1 MKSLQSIEMFQ
12 GIHQYKRDG
21 NKNSLFNMV
30 LKLYAQ
36 SNILVIGATGS
47 GKTTAILSIIKR
59 KLVTPAPDK
68 IYFMYAAHQPFMDT
82 WNEDPDNQKIE
93 FIEGL
98 KLEVLDEYKGPKLL
112 VIDDLILSLSRDL
125 VNHFLAGSHHKNT
138 TTIFTTHS
146 VFLNNDMYRLISN
159 NSQYIM
165 LFKNKRNLS
174 QVKLLAHQILEK
186 ESNRLLEA
194 YKYIAPYEF
203 VLISCHPKVPD
214 ELLVTA
220 DFFKQCQSVFLQ
232 S

>member
-1 MKSLQSIEMFQ
+1 MA
-12 GIHQYKRDG
+12 
-21 NKNSLFNMV
+21 

-36 SNILVIGATGS
+36 SNVLVIGATGS
-47 GKTTAILSIIKR
+47 GKTTAILNIIKE
-59 KLVTPAPDK
+59 KLIEPMPEK
-68 IYFMYAAHQPFMDT
+68 LFFMYAAHQPFMDT
-82 WNEDPDNQKIE
+82 WNSDPANQAIE

-98 KLEVLDEYKGPKLL
+98 KLEVLDQYEGPKLL

-174 QVKLLAHQILEK
+174 QVKLLAHQVLEK
-186 ESNRLLEA
+186 EFNRLLEA
-194 YKYIAPYEF
+194 YKYISAYEF
-203 VLISCHPKVPD
+203 VLLSCHPRVPD

-220 DFFKQCQSVFLQ
+220 DFFKEWPSVFLQ